1 MSEIE
6 RALRGPRVEEGE
18 VEGAVAAFL
27 RRADRERG
35 VDVAY
40 EEVDS
45 PLGRL
50 VVAVTARGLVRL
62 AYPGEEDVLDELA
75 RDVSPRILRLAGRTD
90 EARRELD
97 EYFEGS
103 RVRFEVPVDW
113 SLTTGFTRKV
123 LRATARIPFGELS
136 TYSEVASR
144 AGSERAYRAAGNALG
159 SNPIPIVV
167 PCHRVVHSGG
177 GLGGY
182 TGGLERKEFL
192 LTLEGVLDHER
203 ATRARGRGGRTRP

>member
-6 RALRGPRVEEGE
+6 RTLRDPRVEEGE

-40 EEVDS
+40 EEMDS

-62 AYPGEEDVLDELA
+62 AYPDETDVLDELA

-90 EARRELD
+90 GARRELD
-97 EYFEGS
+97 EYFEG
-103 RVRFEVPVDW
+103 RRHRFGVPVDW
-113 SLTTGFTRKV
+113 SLTKGFTRKV
-123 LRATARIPFGELS
+123 LRAAARIPFGELS
-136 TYSEVASR
+136 TYREVASR

-192 LTLEGVLDHER
+192 LTLEGVLDDER

>member
-6 RALRGPRVEEGE
+6 RTLRDPRVEEGE

-75 RDVSPRILRLAGRTD
+75 RDVSPRILRLAGRTE

-97 EYFEGS
+97 EYFEGR

-136 TYSEVASR
+136 TYREVASR

-192 LTLEGVLDHER
+192 LTLEGVLDDER
-203 ATRARGRGGRTRP
+203 ATRALGRGGRTRP